1 MAMRKQK
8 QYRGLNDISGMP
20 LTEWLHTEAQ
30 VAEEAGQC
38 CVIQSRDVIW
48 ATVDDSRD
56 SRYEVHVIATADT
69 ASRDVM
75 PAVAVVDVISHDEQH
90 RRADVDLAVSMIQIG
105 AMMGVFDTISGSG
118 Q

>member
-1 MAMRKQK
+1 MRKQK
-8 QYRGLNDISGMP
+8 QYRGLDDISKMP

-30 VAEEAGQC
+30 VAEEAGRC
-38 CVIQSRDVIW
+38 CVIQSRDVIL

-69 ASRDVM
+69 ARRDVM
-75 PAVAVVDVISHDEQH
+75 PVVAVVDVISHDGQH
-90 RRADVDLAVSMIQIG
+90 RRADVDVAVDMIRIG